1 MRGQRWVDKESEP
14 FQIGQ
19 QYIYFNYSSQ
29 ATGPET
35 LPSVRLQPHLP
46 LILRPPV
53 NISP

>member
-1 MRGQRWVDKESEP
+1 MRGQRWVDKEPEL

-19 QYIYFNYSSQ
+19 QYIYSNYSSQ
-29 ATGPET
+29 ATGPKT

-46 LILRPPV
+46 LILGHPV